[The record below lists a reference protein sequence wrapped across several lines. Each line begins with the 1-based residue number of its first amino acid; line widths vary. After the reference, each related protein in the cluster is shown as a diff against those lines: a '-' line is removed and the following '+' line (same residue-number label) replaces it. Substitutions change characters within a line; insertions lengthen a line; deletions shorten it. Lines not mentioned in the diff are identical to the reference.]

1 MTKDVTISGHARF
14 RLRLRRRDYPKMP
27 RKTPTSLAAYK
38 AKRNFRKTPEPKPVK
53 KKSKAKGLMFC
64 VQKHLATALHY
75 DFRLEYN
82 GVLLSWAVP
91 KGPSLNPADKRLA
104 MKVEDHPI
112 DYGGFEGVIPEGY
125 GAGVV
130 VLWDRGTWEPENGD
144 IGEALAKGELKFH
157 LEGVKL
163 KGSFV
168 LVRTRG
174 FGGKESWLLIKHRD
188 QWAGDVDITEFAPK
202 SVKTDRDLEDVLAD
216 NKRVAERWADD
227 PPTKGGQSGRMFS
240 EAIAHALGTN
250 GKASGKHEEW
260 QSHKPGRLKHM
271 VPAKP
276 QAAGRSKGKPIK
288 APKVKAAALK
298 MGSHEPNFTNL
309 DKPLWPDGFTKGQMI
324 DYYIKVAPKMLEYT
338 VGRAATLKRWPN
350 GVDDKVFFEKR
361 CPIHRPDWVHTL
373 SVPRTDANESIDYC
387 SIDSVST
394 LAWTAQMAAIELHV
408 PLAYA
413 DDPETPTHM
422 VFDLDPGAPAGIK
435 ECTKIALKLRDL
447 FKQLKLECC
456 VKSSGSKGLHLYV
469 PFNRKGISFSD
480 TKHLAR
486 AIAMTME
493 QQDDLVISDMSRAA
507 RKGKVFIDWSQNDR
521 NKTTVCT
528 WSMRGKETPSVS
540 YPLRWSDVPK
550 LKTAILSPDKA
561 LKVDD
566 KEFRRIYHLTQAM
579 PKL

>member
-1 MTKDVTISGHARF
+1 MGMAK
-14 RLRLRRRDYPKMP
+14 
-27 RKTPTSLAAYK
+27 KTATSLAKYK
-38 AKRNFRKTPEPKPVK
+38 AKRNFAKTPEPKPVK
-53 KKSKAKGLMFC
+53 KKSGAKGLMFC

-91 KGPSLNPADKRLA
+91 KGPSLNPVDKRLA

-130 VLWDRGTWEPENGD
+130 VLWDRGTWTPENGD
-144 IGEALAKGELKFH
+144 IGKALADGELKFS
-157 LEGVKL
+157 LNGVKL

-188 QWAGDVDITEFAPK
+188 EWAGDVDITEFAPE
-202 SVKTDRDLEDVLAD
+202 SVKSDRDLEDVLAD
-216 NKRVAERWADD
+216 NKQIAERWADT
-227 PPTKGGQSGRMFS
+227 PPVKGGQSGKLFAS
-240 EAIAHALGTN
+240 VIAHALGSH
-250 GKASGKHEEW
+250 GKMSNKKETWET
-260 QSHKPGRLKHM
+260 HKPGKAKA
-271 VPAKP
+271 VAPAKP
-276 QAAGRSKGKPIK
+276 LAARKAGKPLK
-288 APKVKAAALK
+288 APKLKAAALK
-298 MGSHEPNFTNL
+298 VGKHEPNFTNL

-324 DYYIKVAPKMLEYT
+324 DYYIRIAPKMLEYT
-338 VGRAATLKRWPN
+338 AGRAVTLKRWPN

-361 CPIHRPDWVHTL
+361 CPQHRPDWIGTL
-373 SVPRTDANESIDYC
+373 NVARSDANESIDYC
-387 SIDSVST
+387 SIDSASA
-394 LAWTAQMAAIELHV
+394 LAWTAQIAAIELHV

-413 DDPETPTHM
+413 ADPDTPTHM
-422 VFDLDPGAPAGIK
+422 VFDLDPGEPAGIK
-435 ECTKIALKLRDL
+435 ECIKVALKLRDL
-447 FKQLKLECC
+447 FKQLKLDCC
-456 VKSSGSKGLHLYV
+456 IKSSGSKGLHLYV
-469 PFNRKGISFSD
+469 PFNVSNITFDD
-480 TKHLAR
+480 TKSLAK
-486 AIAMTME
+486 AVAMMMQ
-493 QQDDLVISDMSRAA
+493 QQDDLVVADMSKAL

-540 YPLRWSDVPK
+540 YPLTWAAVPK
-550 LKTAILSPDKA
+550 LKTAVLSPDKA

-566 KEFRRIYHLTQAM
+566 KEFRRIYHLTQKM